1 MRKNRRG
8 RGREGERVLL
18 GGNREKKERNKQL
31 IEKIL
36 YLLKDESALQVK
48 TGKRR

>member
-1 MRKNRRG
+1 VE
-8 RGREGERVLL
+8 EGDGVLL

-36 YLLKDESALQVK
+36 YLLKDESALHVK
-48 TGKRR
+48 TRKRR